1 MDVFQTDIHDVEET
15 TSMYDDVLP
24 IAHELLA
31 GSQQCPSKPLLSL
44 LVDEEKS
51 PSKSPNIAEAFAQAR
66 NAKKR
71 KGITC

>member
-1 MDVFQTDIHDVEET
+1 MDVFQTDIHDEEET
-15 TSMYDDVLP
+15 ASLDDDVIS
-24 IAHELLA
+24 IAHEFLP
-31 GSQQCPSKPLLSL
+31 GSQQCPRQPLLSL
-44 LVDEEKS
+44 VVDEEKS